1 MAGVSRSA
9 AICIAYLMKYE
20 SMTLLEAYQHL
31 KEVRPQIRPNPG
43 FFEQLIEYEKKLYN
57 GYATVNM
64 ISSSIG
70 KIPDVY
76 KIEQNSSLGLHF
88 LAIVLKSFESVFKYI
103 GRYSHDKVMNQSK
116 LIA

>member
-9 AICIAYLMKYE
+9 TICIAYLMKYK
-20 SMTLLEAYQHL
+20 SMTLFEAYQYL
-31 KEVRPQIRPNPG
+31 KAVRPQIRPNPG

-57 GYATVNM
+57 GCVTVNM

-76 KIEQNSSLGLHF
+76 KTEQNSSLGLHF
-88 LAIVLKSFESVFKYI
+88 LDIIGKSFESVFKYV
-103 GRYSHDKVMNQSK
+103 GRYAKQ
-116 LIA
+116 